1 MQIRCAP
8 ATPTTQS
15 HGEDPDSW
23 EAISLKEALFIPEG
37 KASVLAA
44 EAEADAVHDASSLR
58 ERKNGASSCVQ
69 SRAETSSNRTT
80 VCKSLLYAKREHI
93 TGDSAKKHTT
103 GVVPT
108 EARVWYLS

>member
-1 MQIRCAP
+1 MCSLLRRRQTLCTMLRRCVSAKTGP
-8 ATPTTQS
+8 RR
-15 HGEDPDSW
+15 
-23 EAISLKEALFIPEG
+23 
-37 KASVLAA
+37 V
-44 EAEADAVHDASSLR
+44 
-58 ERKNGASSCVQ
+58 SCLQ

>member
-1 MQIRCAP
+1 MHKKKSLQLGERGTAARSLQRTSTDADTVRACD
-8 ATPTTQS
+8 TNYTKG

-58 ERKNGASSCVQ
+58 ERKNGASSCV
-69 SRAETSSNRTT
+69 
-80 VCKSLLYAKREHI
+80 
-93 TGDSAKKHTT
+93 
-103 GVVPT
+103 VPT
-108 EARVWYLS
+108 ISCRDFVEQNDCVQKLAIC